1 MTSCRATQPPLAA
14 GLACRC
20 PRCGRGRLFE
30 GFLKVRATCP
40 ACGLDLAWADAADG
54 PAVFVIFIVGG
65 IVVALAL
72 LVESWFAP
80 PYWVHLALW
89 LPTILVG
96 SILLLRPMKATLI
109 ALQYRH
115 NAGEVRRDVA
125 EPQD

>member
-1 MTSCRATQPPLAA
+1 MTSFHATQSPFAT

-30 GFLKVRATCP
+30 GILKVRSICP
-40 ACGLDLAWADAADG
+40 VCGLDLAWADAADG

-65 IVVALAL
+65 IVTALAL
-72 LVESWFAP
+72 LFESWFSP
-80 PYWVHLALW
+80 PYWLHLVIWA
-89 LPTILVG
+89 PVILIG
-96 SILLLRPMKATLI
+96 SIVLLRPMKATLI

-115 NAGEVRRDVA
+115 KAGEVRRDVS

>member
-1 MTSCRATQPPLAA
+1 MNSFHATQSPFAT
-14 GLACRC
+14 GLRCRC

-30 GFLKVRATCP
+30 GVLKVRSTCP
-40 ACGLDLAWADAADG
+40 DCGLDLAWADAADG

-80 PYWVHLALW
+80 PYWVHLVIW
-89 LPTILVG
+89 SPVILIG
-96 SILLLRPMKATLI
+96 SIVLLRPMKATLI

-115 NAGEVRRDVA
+115 KAGEVRRDVS

>member
-1 MTSCRATQPPLAA
+1 MNSFHATQSPFAT
-14 GLACRC
+14 GLRCRC
-20 PRCGRGRLFE
+20 PRCGRGKLFE
-30 GFLKVRATCP
+30 GFLKVRSSCP

-72 LVESWFAP
+72 LVENWFAP
-80 PYWVHLALW
+80 PYWLHLVIW
-89 LPTILVG
+89 SPVILIG
-96 SILLLRPMKATLI
+96 SIALLRPMKATLI

-115 NAGEVRRDVA
+115 KAGEVRRDVS

>member
-1 MTSCRATQPPLAA
+1 MTSFHATQSPFAT
-14 GLACRC
+14 GLRCRC

-30 GFLKVRATCP
+30 GVLKVRSTCP
-40 ACGLDLAWADAADG
+40 VCGLDLAWADAADG

-80 PYWVHLALW
+80 PYWVHLAIW
-89 LPTILVG
+89 SPVILIG
-96 SILLLRPMKATLI
+96 SIVLLRPMKATLI

-115 NAGEVRRDVA
+115 KAGEVRRDVS